1 MFLKIIQEICQELN
15 INYSLLSEDF
25 VIELEYNN
33 LKKYI
38 YSYKFPLNDQGIS
51 LVLDDKFAFYSILK
65 KENIKTVS
73 LKSIYKNY
81 SKEDLEKYL
90 DKKKE
95 VVVKPNNGTCGKDV
109 YKIDNI
115 NTLTDK
121 IDYLLNKN
129 EPVIISPF
137 YKIKN
142 EYRLIVLNN
151 EIKLIYGKKRPIII
165 GDGKLSILELL
176 QEFNPTY
183 YNKASNLQN
192 IPYDLKLV
200 LEKDKSLE
208 IDFKFNL
215 SGGSTIFKLENKNL
229 IEKLT
234 SLALEVARKLNIK
247 FASIDIIET
256 EDNELLVL
264 EANSGIMMEGFIR
277 LADNGYE
284 IAKNIYKEAIISLF
298 NI

>member
-81 SKEDLEKYL
+81 SKDDLEKYL

-95 VVVKPNNGTCGKDV
+95 VIVKPNNGTCGRDV
-109 YKIDNI
+109 YKIDNM

-192 IPYDLKLV
+192 IPYDLNLV

-215 SGGSTIFKLENKNL
+215 SGGSTIFKLENKDL

-277 LADNGYE
+277 LADSGYE

>member
-38 YSYKFPLNDQGIS
+38 YSYKFSLNEQGIS
-51 LVLDDKFAFYSILK
+51 LILDDKFAFYSILK

>member
-1 MFLKIIQEICQELN
+1 M
-15 INYSLLSEDF
+15 
-25 VIELEYNN
+25 
-33 LKKYI
+33 
-38 YSYKFPLNDQGIS
+38 
-51 LVLDDKFAFYSILK
+51 
-65 KENIKTVS
+65 
-73 LKSIYKNY
+73 
-81 SKEDLEKYL
+81 
-90 DKKKE
+90 
-95 VVVKPNNGTCGKDV
+95 
-109 YKIDNI
+109 

-192 IPYDLKLV
+192 IPYDLNLV

-215 SGGSTIFKLENKNL
+215 SGGSTIFKLENKDL

-277 LADNGYE
+277 LADSGYE

>member
-121 IDYLLNKN
+121 IDYLLNNTK
-129 EPVIISPF
+129 
-137 YKIKN
+137 
-142 EYRLIVLNN
+142 
-151 EIKLIYGKKRPIII
+151 
-165 GDGKLSILELL
+165 
-176 QEFNPTY
+176 
-183 YNKASNLQN
+183 
-192 IPYDLKLV
+192 
-200 LEKDKSLE
+200 
-208 IDFKFNL
+208 
-215 SGGSTIFKLENKNL
+215 EN
-229 IEKLT
+229 
-234 SLALEVARKLNIK
+234 R
-247 FASIDIIET
+247 
-256 EDNELLVL
+256 
-264 EANSGIMMEGFIR
+264 
-277 LADNGYE
+277 
-284 IAKNIYKEAIISLF
+284 
-298 NI
+298 